1 MAVTPRATPTAVVPP
16 RTAPVSE
23 RIPRKYLCAPIVVV
37 SAAGEFEL
45 FRGELV
51 VGRDPTAHIVLE
63 DPLVSR
69 FHARIV
75 VGADRQIIVEDL
87 QSANG
92 IFVNGVRLS
101 RPARLV
107 ADGDRILLGT
117 TEISVF
123 GMRDSAREE
132 SAAASAPP
140 PSSRPPADVLADQP
154 PGGSRRSTIA
164 TGRADPSDLV
174 GQFAQRL
181 MASGRMLEAVQT
193 LSDHLHSLL
202 RGAKAGLNVPTR
214 ILESATHHALQ
225 LHQWTGRASWLDFVF
240 EIHIASLQV
249 PTQPSL
255 DQLEPVLTKATGWD
269 VDLVGYFGKAL
280 GRRPEPLASD
290 ELVRLRKVEQLARA
304 RLGRQR

>member
-1 MAVTPRATPTAVVPP
+1 VVT
-16 RTAPVSE
+16 
-23 RIPRKYLCAPIVVV
+23 
-37 SAAGEFEL
+37 AASEFEL

-51 VGRDPTAHIVLE
+51 IGRDPTAHILLE

-123 GMRDSAREE
+123 GMRDSTTGE
-132 SAAASAPP
+132 SSPAVP
-140 PSSRPPADVLADQP
+140 PSSRSPASDLAEQLT
-154 PGGSRRSTIA
+154 GGSRRSTMT

-193 LSDHLHSLL
+193 LSDHLQSLL
-202 RGAKAGLNVPTR
+202 RGAKAGLNVPPR

-225 LHQWTGRASWLDFVF
+225 LHQWTGRASWLDFIF

-249 PTQPSL
+249 PSQPSL
-255 DQLEPVLTKATGWD
+255 DQLEPVLNKATGWD
-269 VDLVGYFGKAL
+269 VELVGYFGKAM
-280 GRRPEPLASD
+280 GRRPEPLTSD
-290 ELVRLRKVEQLARA
+290 ELMRLRKVEQLARA
-304 RLGRQR
+304 HLDKQR